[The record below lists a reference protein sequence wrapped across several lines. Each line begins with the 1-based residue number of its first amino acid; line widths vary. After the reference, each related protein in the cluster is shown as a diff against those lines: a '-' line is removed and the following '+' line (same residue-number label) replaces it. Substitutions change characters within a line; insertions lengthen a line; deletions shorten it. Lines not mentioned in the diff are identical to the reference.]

1 MMTIHTFLVL
11 LSSGAFFIYG
21 ISYFVTPHMKEEFKR
36 FGLEKL
42 GLMTIVLEFAGAAG
56 LLVGLLFNPLL
67 IFSSLGLALL
77 MFAAVVVRVQR
88 RDSLWISLPALFF
101 MFLNAYICW
110 AAV

>member
-1 MMTIHTFLVL
+1 
-11 LSSGAFFIYG
+11 
-21 ISYFVTPHMKEEFKR
+21 MKEEFKR
-36 FGLEKL
+36 FDLEKL

-77 MFAAVVVRVQR
+77 MFAALVVRVQR
-88 RDSLWISLPALFF
+88 RDSLLISLPALFF

-110 AAV
+110 AAL

>member
-1 MMTIHTFLVL
+1 MTIHTFLVL

>member
-1 MMTIHTFLVL
+1 MTINTFLAL
-11 LSSGAFFIYG
+11 FSSGAFFIYG

-36 FGLEKL
+36 FDLEKL
-42 GLMTIVLEFAGAAG
+42 GLMTIILEFAGAAG

-77 MFAAVVVRVQR
+77 MFAALVVRVQR

-101 MFLNAYICW
+101 MLLNAYICW